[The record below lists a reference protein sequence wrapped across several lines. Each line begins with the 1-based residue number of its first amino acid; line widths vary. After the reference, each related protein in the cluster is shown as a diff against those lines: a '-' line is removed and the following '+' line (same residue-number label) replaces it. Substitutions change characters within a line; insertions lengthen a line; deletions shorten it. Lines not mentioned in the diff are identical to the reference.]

1 MHAQANAATPA
12 AAPAGGAEWRAR
24 LEASHRAEAVA
35 LAAEPVWEPPES
47 EADETGEARPVPG
60 QCPRC
65 RARVNVGVTVAIRH
79 RPGCAVAAVKAAV
92 CARARRTG
100 RVACPPAAAA
110 EPLAAVADV
119 RPALRHRN
127 RNGCRPRR
135 RRRQRGS
142 YTSQAPALAA
152 QEEMRHRREREE
164 EQIRRHGG
172 IRPWVV
178 LRWFV
183 SGCRVAVNGWLA
195 SVRGVIHWADG
206 RLKVWVGFD
215 DGWAPEQ
222 WALDDVIDV
231 DSAWAAA

>member
-1 MHAQANAATPA
+1 MAGPA
-12 AAPAGGAEWRAR
+12 Y
-24 LEASHRAEAVA
+24 RAEAAAHLVA
-35 LAAEPVWEPPES
+35 DAKALGKAPACVH
-47 EADETGEARPVPG
+47 
-60 QCPRC
+60 C
-65 RARVNVGVTVAIRH
+65 RAPVTVGVRVRIRH
-79 RPGCAVAAVKAAV
+79 MPGCAVAAVKAAV
-92 CARARRTG
+92 RTRARRTG
-100 RVACPPAAAA
+100 RAAWPPETTSAACQPAPPLAEPAEAPCAAAGTRA
-110 EPLAAVADV
+110 GPPQIADV
-119 RPALRHRN
+119 RPGVRHRN

-164 EQIRRHGG
+164 EQIGRHGG

-215 DGWAPEQ
+215 DGWAPEH

-231 DSAWAAA
+231 DSAWAAAR